1 MYKHIS
7 IHIFIH
13 VFIYV
18 CMYIIYIYIYRYI
31 YIHIY
36 VKPRTHV
43 YVYVWIFIY
52 IFTEKTRLQS
62 ANTGTAGGMLWR
74 TWRVYVYIFT
84 NICMY
89 MHIDIGIYIRIH
101 MYFYINVYMYACI
114 YMYVYIGKTRVGGA
128 SWREPR
134 DAQKKGAKS
143 ARCYHT
149 ARRGIPHW
157 GAHKLC
163 RSFSRIFR
171 SLFNLSLALK
181 MPKVL
186 GVATTRATRST
197 PYRCVQV
204 V

>member
-1 MYKHIS
+1 MYVYNIHIHIS
-7 IHIFIH
+7 VYLYTYICKTTYACICICMNIH
-13 VFIYV
+13 
-18 CMYIIYIYIYRYI
+18 IYIYRENSFTI
-31 YIHIY
+31 CEHRHSWGHALAY
-36 VKPRTHV
+36 VKG
-43 YVYVWIFIY
+43 ICIY
-52 IFTEKTRLQS
+52 
-62 ANTGTAGGMLWR
+62 TG
-74 TWRVYVYIFT
+74 VYVYIFT

-171 SLFNLSLALK
+171 SLFNLSFALK